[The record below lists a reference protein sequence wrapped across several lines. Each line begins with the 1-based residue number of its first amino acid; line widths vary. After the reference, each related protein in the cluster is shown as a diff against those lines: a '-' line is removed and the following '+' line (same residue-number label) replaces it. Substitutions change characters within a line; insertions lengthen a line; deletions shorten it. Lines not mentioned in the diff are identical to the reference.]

1 VNNTGTKKV
10 SVNKIHSIL
19 KRKEGDIALCLKNL
33 VFIFVE

>member
-10 SVNKIHSIL
+10 SVTKLHSIL
-19 KRKEGDIALCLKNL
+19 KRKEGDIAPCLKNV